1 MPTLYVE
8 NVPKDVYDALRAR
21 AKSHRRSIAAEVLS
35 LLEQNIPTE
44 KELKAR
50 QALLRQME
58 RLQAK
63 ELTTV
68 PSLTL
73 LESAFIISTT
83 FDRSAY
89 DCFYL
94 AVAVLLQINFVT
106 ADERLANAV
115 GSALPIKWLGAM

>member
-8 NVPKDVYDALRAR
+8 SVPKDVYDALRAR

-58 RLQAK
+58 RMRAKKPLTRGPFPSTEELQR
-63 ELTTV
+63 E
-68 PSLTL
+68 
-73 LESAFIISTT
+73 
-83 FDRSAY
+83 DR
-89 DCFYL
+89 L
-94 AVAVLLQINFVT
+94 
-106 ADERLANAV
+106 R
-115 GSALPIKWLGAM
+115 